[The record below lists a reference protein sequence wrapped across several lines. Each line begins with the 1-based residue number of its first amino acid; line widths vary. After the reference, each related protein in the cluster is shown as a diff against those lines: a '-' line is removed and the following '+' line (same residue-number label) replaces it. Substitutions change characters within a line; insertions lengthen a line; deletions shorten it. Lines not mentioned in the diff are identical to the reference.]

1 MPAGQPPSV
10 PEPGDSI
17 SKLLLEEN
25 RDTFAAAR
33 QAIVERVLRAT
44 VQEAINALGGPEDI
58 ASKALDLVGTDHE
71 VLRKAQATLTGRLLQ
86 GVARRTT
93 EALADAGQTAQ
104 QAQAHVGD
112 EHEALTQATGAL
124 KGRLLAEVARRATE
138 ALADAGKTAQQAR
151 AHLGEHTLVVQAV
164 DVLREVLV
172 EEIARRATEAL
183 ADADE
188 AAQQAQ
194 ARIGAEHETILAA
207 VDQLKARIL
216 QTIVS
221 GSLARIQD
229 EVGGAELL
237 SLLDA
242 TPPAPDPET
251 AAADRL
257 PPNVQRIE
265 KLVIPD
271 DAEPAGDGYPGAE
284 EPDEDAPEAEAADAE
299 GRPTVLLLEDHPDT
313 RKLLMRLLA
322 PHYAVVE
329 SATADE
335 AVAAARK
342 KADGG
347 EVFDVLLL
355 DIHLGGG
362 PNGCDVLG
370 QLRAL
375 PGFAEAP
382 AAACTAYVSPTDFER
397 LFAAGFTSVVAKPI
411 KKNVLLDALQRL
423 IRQKNAA

>member
-124 KGRLLAEVARRATE
+124 KGRLLA
-138 ALADAGKTAQQAR
+138 
-151 AHLGEHTLVVQAV
+151 
-164 DVLREVLV
+164 
-172 EEIARRATEAL
+172 EIARRATEAL

-313 RKLLMRLLA
+313 RKLLLRLLA